1 MLESKKISVCFTADQ
16 FEKYS
21 DGKST
26 VVIVDLLRATTVI
39 STAFMEGVEAIIPVQ
54 TLEKA
59 LSYKKKEGYIVAAE
73 RNAKPIVGFDY
84 GNSPFHYINADV
96 KGKTL
101 VLTTTNGTK
110 AIHNARGHKV
120 IIASYINIEAVAQ
133 HLIDEHNDIIILCS
147 GWKGVFNLEDP
158 IFAGSLANL
167 LMDSDKY
174 KSSCDSLFASR
185 QLLKNSNGDLFNYL
199 SESSHR
205 RRLKSLNLE
214 DDTRFCLSP
223 PVKSNIIP
231 ILKGDKLVIL
241 KEDARK
247 N

>member
-1 MLESKKISVCFTADQ
+1 MPELKKISVCFTADQ
-16 FEKYS
+16 FEKYA

-39 STAFMEGVEAIIPVQ
+39 STAFIQGVKAIIPVQ
-54 TLEKA
+54 TLEEA
-59 LSYKKKEGYIVAAE
+59 LFYKGVDGYIVAAE
-73 RNAKPIVGFDY
+73 RNAKPIEGFDY
-84 GNSPFHYINADV
+84 GNSPFHYINSDV
-96 KGKTL
+96 KGKIL

-110 AIHNARGHKV
+110 AIHNAREHKV
-120 IIASYINIEAVAQ
+120 ITASYINIESVAK
-133 HLIDEHNDIIILCS
+133 HLIEEDNDVIILCS

-174 KSSCDSLFASR
+174 KSSCDSLFASM

-199 SESSHR
+199 SDSSHR
-205 RRLKSLNLE
+205 KRLKSLNME

-223 PVKSNIIP
+223 PVKSDIIP
-231 ILKGDKLVIL
+231 ILKGDRLIIL
-241 KEDARK
+241 
-247 N
+247 

>member
-1 MLESKKISVCFTADQ
+1 MSEPKKISVCFTADQ
-16 FEKYS
+16 FDKYA

-26 VVIVDLLRATTVI
+26 VVVVDLLRATSVI

-54 TLEKA
+54 TLGEA
-59 LSYKKKEGYIVAAE
+59 LSYKGKEGYIVAAE
-73 RNAKPIVGFDY
+73 RNAKPIEGFDY

-110 AIHNARGHKV
+110 AIYNAREHKV
-120 IIASYINIEAVAQ
+120 ITASYINIEAVAK
-133 HLIDEHNDIIILCS
+133 HLIEEHNDVIILCS

-158 IFAGSLANL
+158 IFAGSLADL
-167 LMDSDKY
+167 LMDSDKFE
-174 KSSCDSLFASR
+174 SSCDSLFASR

-199 SESSHR
+199 SDSSHR
-205 RRLKSLNLE
+205 KRLKSLNME

-223 PVKSNIIP
+223 PIKSDIIP

-241 KEDARK
+241 
-247 N
+247 